1 MDFTIFRFRG
11 GILGKHVGAFAAGNG
26 FAALLALSI
35 SSASAVAAT
44 RTWDGGNN
52 SDTWDTTND
61 TKNNWDPN
69 TIFNSGDSAI
79 FAGTTRLT
87 PTIGAS
93 SLSVGSITF
102 NNTAGAFTIGG
113 SATLTIGAGVTSGAV
128 VTNSDDSV
136 QTFSVST
143 IALSGSQT
151 WNAGSVAGGKL
162 VFSGSTLS
170 LGSNQTLTVDG
181 ANNTD
186 IGNAI
191 VGTGT
196 SGITKTGTGTLT
208 LTGTN
213 TNTYVGRTTVSG
225 GTLLL
230 GAADR
235 IDNTSPMTLAGG
247 TFATGGHNETLGAL
261 TLSANSIIDMGAAG
275 ASTLHFGAS
284 SGLFASGTTLSIYN
298 WTASTDHVFFG
309 SDSSSLTTD
318 QLSQIHFFSG
328 SNTGSLGA
336 AKFGSAGEI
345 VAVPEPSTV
354 AMAFG
359 LAGLA
364 GWRER
369 RRTRAVR
376 GAERR
381 AF

>member
-1 MDFTIFRFRG
+1 MFFTIPRFKG
-11 GILGKHVGAFAAGNG
+11 EFLGKHVGAFAAGNG

-44 RTWDGGNN
+44 RIWTGGDGNSSAWDI
-52 SDTWDTTND
+52 TTN
-61 TKNNWDPN
+61 TKNNWDGN
-69 TIFNSGDSAI
+69 NAFISGESAI
-79 FAGTTRLT
+79 FALPSKPSVSTRS
-87 PTIGAS
+87 PTIGTS
-93 SLSVGSITF
+93 SLIVGSITF
-102 NNTAGAFTIGG
+102 ATGAGAFIIGG
-113 SATLTIGAGVTSGAV
+113 TATLTIGAGVT
-128 VTNSDDSV
+128 NSDTNV
-136 QTFSVST
+136 QTFSVPT

-151 WNAGSVAGGKL
+151 WNATSGKL

-186 IGNAI
+186 IANVISGA
-191 VGTGT
+191 GT

-208 LTGTN
+208 LKGS
-213 TNTYVGRTTVSG
+213 NTYLGRTTVSG

-235 IDNTSPMTLAGG
+235 IANASPMTLANG
-247 TFATGGHNETLGAL
+247 TFATGGFNETLGAL
-261 TLSANSIIDMGAAG
+261 TLNANSIIDMGATG

-309 SDSSSLTTD
+309 SDSSSLTAG

>member
-1 MDFTIFRFRG
+1 M
-11 GILGKHVGAFAAGNG
+11 
-26 FAALLALSI
+26 
-35 SSASAVAAT
+35 
-44 RTWDGGNN
+44 
-52 SDTWDTTND
+52 
-61 TKNNWDPN
+61 
-69 TIFNSGDSAI
+69 
-79 FAGTTRLT
+79 
-87 PTIGAS
+87 
-93 SLSVGSITF
+93 GSITF
-102 NNTAGAFTIGG
+102 ATGAGAFIIGG
-113 SATLTIGAGVTSGAV
+113 TATLTIGAGVT
-128 VTNSDDSV
+128 NSDTNV
-136 QTFSVST
+136 QTFSVPT

-151 WNAGSVAGGKL
+151 WNATSGKL

-170 LGSNQTLTVDG
+170 LGLDRTLTVAG

-191 VGTGT
+191 GGMGT
-196 SGITKTGTGTLT
+196 SGITKTGAGILT
-208 LTGTN
+208 LTGTH

-235 IDNTSPMTLAGG
+235 IPNASPMTLANG
-247 TFATGGHNETLGAL
+247 TFATGGFNETLGAL
-261 TLSANSIIDMGAAG
+261 TLSANSIIDMGATG
-275 ASTLHFGAS
+275 ASTLHFDPS
-284 SGLFASGTTLSIYN
+284 SSLFTSGTTLSIYN
-298 WTASTDHVFFG
+298 WTAGTDHVFFG
-309 SDSSSLTTD
+309 TDSSSLTTG

-328 SNTGSLGA
+328 SNTGNLGA

-345 VAVPEPSTV
+345 VAVLPEPSSV